1 MKNTYKILFTALLAS
16 LLVTSCSLKNK
27 IFNTNN
33 TKKEK
38 KMERGMYAL
47 MSTNKGDIKIELEYE
62 KTPLTVANFV
72 ALAEGEMDYNGVSID
87 KPFYDGLKFH
97 RVIPDFMIQG
107 GDPQGTG
114 AGGPGY
120 KFSDEIDTSLT
131 HDGPGVLSMAN
142 AGPNTNGSQF
152 FITHKETPWLD
163 GKHAVFGKVVEG
175 MDVVNSIEQGDVIEK
190 VTILRE
196 TKAAKKFNAAEVFT
210 NTLAEKEAAEKAKKE
225 AVLKQ
230 FENAKVTES
239 GLKYIMEVEGTGKQ
253 AEAGK
258 TVKVHYKGYFEDGV
272 VFDSSFDRNDPI
284 EFPLG
289 AGYVIKGWDEGI
301 ALLKEGGKAKLYIP
315 WELAYG
321 AAGRGP
327 IAPKSNLIFDVE
339 LIEVK

>member
-1 MKNTYKILFTALLAS
+1 MKK
-16 LLVTSCSLKNK
+16 
-27 IFNTNN
+27 
-33 TKKEK
+33 
-38 KMERGMYAL
+38 GMYAL

-72 ALAEGEMDYNGVSID
+72 ALAEGEMEYNGVSID

-97 RVIPDFMIQG
+97 RVIADFMIQG
-107 GDPQGTG
+107 GDPNGTG
-114 AGGPGY
+114 TGGPGY
-120 KFSDEIDTSLT
+120 NFPDEIDTTLT
-131 HDGPGVLSMAN
+131 HNGPGVLSMAN
-142 AGPNTNGSQF
+142 SGPNTNGSQF
-152 FITHKETPWLD
+152 FITHKDTTWLD
-163 GKHAVFGKVVEG
+163 GKHTVFGKVVDG
-175 MDVVNSIEQGDVIEK
+175 MDVVNKIEQDDTIEK

-196 TKAAKKFNAAEVFT
+196 TELAKNFNASKVFT
-210 NTLAEKEAAEKAKKE
+210 NILAEKEAIENAKKE
-225 AVLKQ
+225 ALLKQ
-230 FENAKVTES
+230 FKDAKTTES
-239 GLKYIMEVEGTGKQ
+239 GLKYLMEVEGTGKQ

-258 TVKVHYKGYFEDGV
+258 TVKVHYKGSFEDGV

-289 AGYVIKGWDEGI
+289 AGYVIQGWDEGI
-301 ALLKEGGKAKLYIP
+301 ALLKEGGKAKLHIP